1 MSENEGQKPEEDED
15 GGENGNG
22 GDGESESASGSKSVS
37 NKAAGMVV
45 WTRRTAFF
53 LGFCAFV
60 VMFLVSYD
68 FDNYTA
74 AKTIAVSAVKGLC
87 AGLLFWI
94 AGLITGNIFLK
105 GLITDVPVDQ
115 SHLVDGG
122 ILQRIYLYQQ
132 KLNYD
137 LDGNVIQVDP
147 RTDTIVRKNVKN
159 KKEG

>member
-1 MSENEGQKPEEDED
+1 MSENEGQEPYEGEDESENEGED
-15 GGENGNG
+15 GDAGEG
-22 GDGESESASGSKSVS
+22 GSKAAAD
-37 NKAAGMVV
+37 KARGMVV